1 MSKDLKYESLLQ
13 IYAERKF
20 NYLQKY
26 NAQRATLGFPNMGNV
41 TSYDDFL
48 VSGCSHCDRKVPCC
62 KDIPCGFM
70 PWDFWDLNNPMYLQ
84 AILDSGA
91 VAITNIEGLYSIRPS
106 RRDEKENRIV
116 GHNNIDV
123 QLDDPSCVLLDE
135 KKGCMLPPELR
146 PSSALLFSCKNGSGF
161 SAPEILALWY
171 PYQKLLERLFKEN
184 NKYPTF
190 EELEFWTIGERRPP
204 ATEEQVKKLSKALIW
219 YR

>member
-13 IYAERKF
+13 IYAKRKF
-20 NYLQKY
+20 EYLQYY
-26 NAQRATLGFPNMGNV
+26 NAQRAAAGLPNMGNV
-41 TSYDDFL
+41 TSYNDFL

-70 PWDFWDLNNPMYLQ
+70 PWDFLSLNNPTYLQ

-106 RRDEKENRIV
+106 RRDEKNRIV
-116 GHNNIDV
+116 GHNNIV
-123 QLDDPSCVLLDE
+123 EQLDDPRCVLLDE

-161 SAPEILALWY
+161 SALEILTLWY
-171 PYQKLLERLFKEN
+171 PYQIMLERLYKKN
-184 NKYPTF
+184 NKYPTV
-190 EELEFWTIGERRPP
+190 EELELLTIGERRNP
-204 ATEEQVKKLSKALIW
+204 ATETQVKKLSKALIW

>member
-1 MSKDLKYESLLQ
+1 MSKDLKYESLFQ

-20 NYLQKY
+20 KYLQYY
-26 NAQRATLGFPNMGNV
+26 NAQRAAAGLPNMGNV

-62 KDIPCGFM
+62 KDSPCGFM
-70 PWDFWDLNNPMYLQ
+70 PWDFLNLKNPMYLQ

-106 RRDEKENRIV
+106 RRDEKNRIV
-116 GHNNIDV
+116 GHNNIV
-123 QLDDPSCVLLDE
+123 KQLDDPSCVLLDE

-161 SAPEILALWY
+161 SAPEILFLWY
-171 PYQKLLERLFKEN
+171 PYQRMLENLYKEN
-184 NKYPTF
+184 NKYQTV
-190 EELEFWTIGERRPP
+190 EELESLTIGERRNP
-204 ATEEQVKKLSKALIW
+204 ATKTQVKQLSKALIW

>member
-1 MSKDLKYESLLQ
+1 MSKDPKYESLFQ

-20 NYLQKY
+20 QYLQYY
-26 NAQRATLGFPNMGNV
+26 NAQRAAAGLPNMGNV

-48 VSGCSHCDRKVPCC
+48 VSGCSHCNRKVPCC

-70 PWDFWDLNNPMYLQ
+70 PWDFLSLNNPTYLQ

-106 RRDEKENRIV
+106 RRDEKNRIV
-116 GHNNIDV
+116 GHNNIV
-123 QLDDPSCVLLDE
+123 EQLDDPRCVLLDE

-161 SAPEILALWY
+161 SALEILALWY
-171 PYQKLLERLFKEN
+171 PYQIMLERLYKEN
-184 NKYPTF
+184 NNYPTV
-190 EELEFWTIGERRPP
+190 EELELLTIGERRDP
-204 ATEEQVKKLSKALIW
+204 ATKTQVKQLSKALIW